1 MRIAM
6 AGFNLESV
14 SFLPEVT
21 SIADFQHNETRGD
34 DIPRRFRGSNTV
46 MGGFIDACEEAGFDM
61 LPIVMTEAGARGSA
75 ADAAFE
81 HYAEIIVNGL
91 TAGLPGIDGVLL
103 HLHGAMTTPTRTDPD
118 RDILELV
125 RAAVGPD
132 MPVMLAL
139 DYHANLDAASIAP
152 ATATFGYHY
161 SPHVDMGETGRR
173 AGRCLARILRGDVS
187 PVTALAK
194 PGIMVPSILSAT
206 SLDPLSGF
214 VARSLALSRD
224 NPDIIDVTVF
234 AGFSYADVP
243 NCGFSVVVVTDGDA
257 ALAERTARE
266 LSADLHASRT
276 DLYKPGFARPL
287 PEALDYALDR
297 VKTATAPVVILEH
310 ADRMNDSTH
319 VLRALVERNAAK
331 VAVPYLY
338 DPESAA
344 AACKAGAGSTI
355 RLGLGGKSDARA
367 GGPVEV
373 EAEVLWA
380 GHKTYIGTGP
390 MRKGNRVDVGLAA
403 LLQVGGITVSVTQIP
418 TTAIDEDPFI
428 QFGLEARDFDLVVL
442 RSKTH
447 FRAVWEPLAAEI
459 VIADTPDWG
468 PADLLTLPYENV
480 PRDAVYPFNE
490 LAG

>member
-1 MRIAM
+1 MRIAL

-14 SFLPEVT
+14 SFLPEET
-21 SIADFQHNETRGD
+21 SISDFRHNEACGD
-34 DIPRRFRGSNTV
+34 DIIGRFRGTNTV
-46 MGGFIDACEEAGFDM
+46 MGGFIDACGEAGFDM

-75 ADAAFE
+75 ADSAFD
-81 HYAEIIVNGL
+81 HYAGMIADTLIRERGR
-91 TAGLPGIDGVLL
+91 IDGVLL

-118 RDILELV
+118 REVLEMV
-125 RAAVGPD
+125 RAAIGPD
-132 MPVMLAL
+132 IPVMLAL

-173 AGRCLARILRGDVS
+173 AGRCLARTLRGELS
-187 PVTALAK
+187 PVTAIAK

-206 SLDPLSGF
+206 SLHPLCDF
-214 VARSLALSRD
+214 VSRSLDLSRE
-224 NPDIIDVTVF
+224 NPAIIDVSVF

-243 NCGFSVVVVTDGDA
+243 NCGFSAVVVTDGDA
-257 ALAERTARE
+257 ALAENTARK
-266 LSADLHASRT
+266 LSDDLFTQRAG
-276 DLYKPGFARPL
+276 LYKPGFARPL
-287 PEALDYALDR
+287 PEALDYALER
-297 VKTATAPVVILEH
+297 AKTATAPVVILEH

-319 VLRALVERNAAK
+319 VLRALIDRGIAN

-338 DPESAA
+338 DPESAE
-344 AACKAGAGSTI
+344 AACKAGAGATI

-373 EAEVLWA
+373 DAEILWA

-390 MRKGNRVDVGLAA
+390 MRQGNHVDVGLAA
-403 LLQVGGITVSVTQIP
+403 LLRIGGITVSVTQVP
-418 TTAIDEDPFI
+418 VTCIDEDPFI
-428 QFGLEARDFDLVVL
+428 QFGLDARDFDLVVL

-468 PADLLTLPYENV
+468 PADLLTLPYRNV

-490 LAG
+490 LG

>member
-14 SFLPEVT
+14 SFLPEET
-21 SIADFQHNETRGD
+21 SIADFQHNETRGNELLH
-34 DIPRRFRGSNTV
+34 RFRGSNTV

-75 ADAAFE
+75 ADPAFD
-81 HYAEIIVNGL
+81 HYADVII
-91 TAGLPGIDGVLL
+91 TALNAARNDIDGILL

-125 RAAVGPD
+125 RATVGAD
-132 MPVMLAL
+132 MPIMLAL
-139 DYHANLDAASIAP
+139 DYHANLDATSIAP
-152 ATATFGYHY
+152 ATATFGYHF

-173 AGRCLARILRGDVS
+173 AGRCLARTLRGDVT
-187 PVTALAK
+187 PVTAIAK

-206 SLDPLSGF
+206 SLHPLCDF
-214 VARSLALSRD
+214 VERSLALSRD
-224 NPDIIDVTVF
+224 NPAIVDATVF

-243 NCGFSVVVVTDGDA
+243 NCGFSVVVVTDGDR
-257 ALAERTARE
+257 ALAESTARE
-266 LSADLHASRT
+266 LSTDLHAKRT

-287 PEALDYALDR
+287 TEALDHAIGLA
-297 VKTATAPVVILEH
+297 KSATAPVVILEH

-319 VLRALVERNAAK
+319 VLRALVERYVTKA
-331 VAVPYLY
+331 AVPYLY
-338 DPESAA
+338 DPESAE
-344 AACKAGAGSTI
+344 AACKAGAGNTI
-355 RLGLGGKSDARA
+355 RLRLGGKSDARA

-373 EAEVLWA
+373 EAEILWA

-390 MRKGNRVDVGLAA
+390 MRKGNHVDVGLAA
-403 LLQVGGITVSVTQIP
+403 LLRVGGITVSVTQVP